1 MNWTMFLLRH
11 GAVKMEEAGSEGSG
25 ALTGTGGVTD
35 NGATDNGATDN
46 GATDNGATDNGAT
59 DNGGYDWEH
68 ATADDYFSK
77 VTPKMSEGVEFN
89 SKIAALR
96 YGQFC
101 IDNKI
106 PPEVLTKYLEM
117 ESKFVADQNHEAQVR
132 EEQANAEA
140 RKNFEAQGATLRRD
154 FSPQQ
159 IQSAVEVLKR
169 DFAGDKDFMRYAT
182 REMSNNPTL
191 VKLLVN
197 WADTHQTDHGV
208 GAGNGMTNGSGLG
221 FAARWT
227 GKNIS

>member
-11 GAVKMEEAGSEGSG
+11 GAVKMEEAGSEGGGAPADQPTGGVPADQPTGG
-25 ALTGTGGVTD
+25 ALTGTG
-35 NGATDNGATDN
+35 
-46 GATDNGATDNGAT
+46 GATDNGAT